1 MTAGTPTT
9 AGSRPR
15 LRLDATAAGA
25 LAAYGIVGVL
35 HLASQLTG
43 SPSLADATQSLAVP
57 CLLGALVAQTRLRS
71 RLARLT
77 AGGLVWSWAGDTVP
91 DVVPDSVSFVV
102 LMLCFLVAHVIFVVA
117 FWPWRAESLLHT
129 RVAWL
134 YAVVAVVLVVAC
146 APRAGALTFGIAVYA
161 VALAVMALLAAGVD
175 RLALV
180 GGVLFIVSDGLLAVG
195 EFVPAIEVPQS
206 GFWVMATYLSALLL
220 LTLGVLRQMSSR
232 V

>member
-1 MTAGTPTT
+1 MTTGTPTT
-9 AGSRPR
+9 PVSERR

-25 LAAYGIVGVL
+25 LAAYGVVGVL
-35 HLASQLTG
+35 HLASQLAGNT
-43 SPSLADATQSLAVP
+43 SLADVTQSVAVP
-57 CLLGALVAQTRLRS
+57 CLLVALVVQTRLGS

-91 DVVPDSVSFVV
+91 DLVPDSVTFVV
-102 LMLCFLVAHVIFVVA
+102 LMLCFLVAHLLLVVA
-117 FWPWRAESLLHT
+117 FWPWREQSLLHT

-134 YAVVAVVLVVAC
+134 CAAVAVVLVVTC
-146 APRAGALTFGIAVYA
+146 APRAGALTVGIAVYA

-180 GGVLFIVSDGLLAVG
+180 GGGLFLVSDGLLAVG
-195 EFVPAIEVPQS
+195 EFVPAVEVPQS

-220 LTLGVLRQMSSR
+220 LTLGVLRRQSSR